1 MWSKLGVDVKS
12 TADLLDICLI
22 YSVMKI
28 FSVNEVWRME
38 HPELFLILF
47 FSQISQIT
55 FSKRSQLPKKNHF
68 VSGVIVNII
77 AGRLC

>member
-55 FSKRSQLPKKNHF
+55 FSKRSQLPKKKHF